1 MSKFGKREALR
12 FGWDAAIQYIG
23 FFVVALLS
31 MWVVSL
37 LLNGI
42 AGDLHRNTSMGVLAA
57 LFSAL
62 ASLIGFLAH
71 MGFIKIGLK
80 IVHGHA
86 PSREDFIPT
95 ARQFWTYLGAAIVFG
110 LIVGIGFILLIIPG
124 IIFAVAMQFY
134 PYFVIEKGMM
144 PLEALKASA
153 AATKGERWN
162 IFVFDLVLFGITI
175 LGALALGVGLFVALP
190 TILVANAF
198 VYRKLAAS

>member
-95 ARQFWTYLGAAIVFG
+95 ARQFWTYLGAAIISVSSW
-110 LIVGIGFILLIIPG
+110 
-124 IIFAVAMQFY
+124 
-134 PYFVIEKGMM
+134 
-144 PLEALKASA
+144 ASA
-153 AATKGERWN
+153 SFSLSSPASYLR
-162 IFVFDLVLFGITI
+162 
-175 LGALALGVGLFVALP
+175 LP
-190 TILVANAF
+190 CSSTRI
-198 VYRKLAAS
+198 S